1 MINDSQDAALSNA
14 TRPKQDKNIP
24 FLIHVDDG
32 RLVPNM
38 PLLRLHPKYRPY
50 HGTLT
55 ATQAERMTY
64 LKTEYKSTPRAVI
77 DSANTKAFDI
87 ATASREE
94 LMAFALAEYGTSLA
108 PTLNAMS
115 MRVQI
120 RKLAEDAG
128 HLKADH
134 SLV

>member
-1 MINDSQDAALSNA
+1 MINDSQEAALSNA

-24 FLIHVDDG
+24 FLINVDDG

-38 PLLRLHPKYRPY
+38 PRLRLHPKYRPY
-50 HGTLT
+50 HGVLT
-55 ATQAERMTY
+55 ASQADRMTY
-64 LKTEYKSTPRAVI
+64 LKTEYKNMPRSVI
-77 DSANTKAFDI
+77 DSTKTKSFDI
-87 ATASREE
+87 GTASREE
-94 LMAFALAEYGTSLA
+94 LIAFALSEYGTSLA

-115 MRVQI
+115 MRVQL

-128 HLKADH
+128 QLKADH